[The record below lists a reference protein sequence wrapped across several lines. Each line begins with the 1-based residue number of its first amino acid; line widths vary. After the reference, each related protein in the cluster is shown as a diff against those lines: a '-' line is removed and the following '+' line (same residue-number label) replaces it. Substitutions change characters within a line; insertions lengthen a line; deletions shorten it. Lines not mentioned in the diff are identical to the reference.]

1 MQDDCVIFEVKVNAD
16 APHGVSWD
24 RCDKISVSQMN
35 QLVLHFQQKAHR
47 LCWPQ
52 ESGRHLLH
60 ELPPSGLF
68 LIIKAKF
75 HSGFALRCCTSQTC
89 CARPST
95 RCPRSLT
102 TARSL
107 SLLLFKGSSMSC
119 RFVLFLPYLHFW
131 NIPSLLCLS
140 TTWTCSSM
148 TSRWAPRS
156 WRSLSV
162 GRLWTVSCSTTSR
175 SFSGCRTTKSSP
187 S

>member
-1 MQDDCVIFEVKVNAD
+1 MQDPEKGYIKVNALFCGFFVVFPTRLMFIFPLQDDCVIFEVKVNAD

-35 QLVLHFQQKAHR
+35 QLVLHFQQEAHR

-95 RCPRSLT
+95 RCPRSLM

-119 RFVLFLPYLHFW
+119 RFVLLLSSLHFE
-131 NIPSLLCLS
+131 IFQ
-140 TTWTCSSM
+140 
-148 TSRWAPRS
+148 
-156 WRSLSV
+156 
-162 GRLWTVSCSTTSR
+162 VSCASL
-175 SFSGCRTTKSSP
+175 P
-187 S
+187 PELAVP